1 MTDEPFSV
9 PNRPMAPL
17 REPRPGKPWWTIT
30 KGPSRLSCELFDN
43 GVNGAEYRLLV
54 NGAVF
59 VSRRFGRLDLAVAG
73 ADDIRCQLEHDGWI
87 GIYSGLCH
95 THHGDQRA

>member
-17 REPRPGKPWWTIT
+17 REPRPGKPWWTLT

-43 GVNGAEYRLLV
+43 GVNGAGYRLLAQS
-54 NGAVF
+54 AVTGRKALGS
-59 VSRRFGRLDLAVAG
+59 VSCFM
-73 ADDIRCQLEHDGWI
+73 I
-87 GIYSGLCH
+87 GIGYS
-95 THHGDQRA
+95 

>member
-17 REPRPGKPWWTIT
+17 REPRPGKPWWTLT

-43 GVNGAEYRLLV
+43 GVNGAGYRLLV
-54 NGAVF
+54 NGQRWAQGPQF
-59 VSRRFGRLDLAVAG
+59 AAHRRPARL
-73 ADDIRCQLEHDGWI
+73 
-87 GIYSGLCH
+87 
-95 THHGDQRA
+95 T